1 MQQQK
6 PDLSNDPMVVMGRVV
21 AAQGLLGWVKVQAFT
36 EHLDA
41 LIDYD
46 TWQLGNDKNPW
57 RAFKVLECKP
67 HTKVLVAR
75 LEGIADRTAAEKCK
89 GMLIAVPRS
98 SLPKAAEDEY
108 YWSDLIGLA
117 VVNLQ
122 GEQLG
127 LVDNLLDMGA
137 NDVLCVRNEN
147 GEVLIPF
154 LAHVVQQVSLE
165 EKLIRVDWQADY

>member
-1 MQQQK
+1 
-6 PDLSNDPMVVMGRVV
+6 MGRVV

-36 EHLDA
+36 QHLDA
-41 LIDYD
+41 LMAHE
-46 TWQLGNDKNPW
+46 TWYLSKEPSSWQGIE
-57 RAFKVLECKP
+57 VLECKP

-98 SLPKAAEDEY
+98 SLPKAADEEY
-108 YWSDLIGLA
+108 YWSDLIGMN

-122 GEQLG
+122 GELLG
-127 LVDNLLDMGA
+127 VVDNLLDMGA
-137 NDVLCVRNEN
+137 NDILCVQKDKVEI
-147 GEVLIPF
+147 LIPF
-154 LAHVVQQVSLE
+154 LTNVIQQVSLQ